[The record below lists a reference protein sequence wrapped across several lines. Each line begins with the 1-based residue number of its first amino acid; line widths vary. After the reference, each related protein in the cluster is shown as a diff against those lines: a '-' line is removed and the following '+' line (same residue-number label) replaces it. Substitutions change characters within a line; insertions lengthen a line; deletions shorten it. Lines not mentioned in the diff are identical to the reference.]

1 MDHVTILK
9 RAWNNVWRY
18 RALWVFGIIL
28 ALTAGS
34 GGSESYSAL
43 DGGKDRD
50 RSITEFRLPDDFS
63 VELEDGIR
71 QEIEELDRLFSREIP
86 PQVASAVIAV
96 VLVLLCV
103 GVLLFIVG
111 RIARYVAE
119 TSMIGMV
126 DKYEETGKQQRV
138 RQGFRMGWSRAA
150 WRLFLLDL
158 AVDLPVALAFILL
171 FALAFA
177 PLLLWTSRSTG
188 LGTVGTVST
197 IGLFFAVVF
206 LAFVIGAALTLLKRF
221 FRRACVLE
229 GLGVAESLRR
239 GWAMVRQN
247 LKDVGLMWLIMIGV
261 NLAWMFVM
269 VPIGAL
275 LFGVGAVLGVGP
287 ALLAGKWAGSAF
299 GGAASWILGS
309 AVGIPIFLAVVVAPL
324 AFLGGLREVFQSSTW
339 TLTYRE
345 LRALQQLDPGQLAEA
360 DAKDLR

>member
-1 MDHVTILK
+1 MDHVTVLK

-28 ALTAGS
+28 ALTTGS
-34 GGSESYSAL
+34 RGSESLSAL
-43 DGGKDRD
+43 DEGNDRD
-50 RSITEFRLPDDFS
+50 RSIAEFRLPDDFS
-63 VELEDGIR
+63 VELGDGLR

-86 PQVASAVIAV
+86 PQVVSTVIAV
-96 VLVLLCV
+96 VIGLLCV
-103 GVLLFIVG
+103 GVLLFVVG

-119 TSMIGMV
+119 TSLIGMV
-126 DKYEETGKQQRV
+126 DKYEETGKQQSL
-138 RQGFRMGWSRAA
+138 RQGFRMGWSRAT
-150 WRLFLLDL
+150 WRLFLIDL
-158 AVDLPVALAFILL
+158 AVDLPVALAFMLL

-206 LAFVIGAALTLLKRF
+206 LAIVVGAALSLLKRF
-221 FRRACVLE
+221 FRRACVLD

-247 LKDVGLMWLIMIGV
+247 LKDAGLMWLIMIGV
-261 NLAWMFVM
+261 NLAWMLVM
-269 VPIGAL
+269 VPIGVL
-275 LFGVGAVLGVGP
+275 LFGVGAVMGGGP
-287 ALLAGKWAGSAF
+287 ALLAGKWAESAF
-299 GGAASWILGS
+299 GGAASWIVGG

-324 AFLGGLREVFQSSTW
+324 VFLGGLREVFQSSTW

-345 LRALQQLDPGQLAEA
+345 LRALEQLEPEQLTET
-360 DAKDLR
+360 DA